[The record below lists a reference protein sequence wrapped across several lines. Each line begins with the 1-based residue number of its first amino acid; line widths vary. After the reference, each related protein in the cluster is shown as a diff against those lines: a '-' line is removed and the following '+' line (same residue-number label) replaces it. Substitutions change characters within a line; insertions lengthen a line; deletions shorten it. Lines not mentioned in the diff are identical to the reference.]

1 MRVRSELADWRGCGV
16 GEAAGTG
23 LTRRYIQEY
32 VPSIRAAPP
41 GSDVG
46 DPLRKRTTAP
56 VIRAAAVRNRREKQ
70 TDVRKLAGV
79 APLKSLKQPA
89 PGCSVTL
96 DSMLSNTYPSIGHK
110 EQVMRI
116 GSSIFLI
123 ALGAILAWAIAPGL
137 IPNVDQTM
145 IGYILMVVGV
155 IGLIASLVLASP
167 GRSRTRRV
175 SETRSVVDPN
185 TGETITRNESRDAG
199 I

>member
-1 MRVRSELADWRGCGV
+1 
-16 GEAAGTG
+16 
-23 LTRRYIQEY
+23 
-32 VPSIRAAPP
+32 
-41 GSDVG
+41 
-46 DPLRKRTTAP
+46 
-56 VIRAAAVRNRREKQ
+56 
-70 TDVRKLAGV
+70 
-79 APLKSLKQPA
+79 
-89 PGCSVTL
+89 
-96 DSMLSNTYPSIGHK
+96 
-110 EQVMRI
+110 MRI

-123 ALGAILAWAIAPGL
+123 AIGAILAWAIAPGL

-155 IGLIASLVLASP
+155 IGLVASLILAAP